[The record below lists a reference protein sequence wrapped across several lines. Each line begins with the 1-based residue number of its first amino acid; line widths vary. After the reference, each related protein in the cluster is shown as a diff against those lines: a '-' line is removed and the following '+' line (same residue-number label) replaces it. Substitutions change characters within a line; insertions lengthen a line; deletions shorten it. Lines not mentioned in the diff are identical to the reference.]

1 MPNWVGQQQGVVV
14 VWGGGG
20 GGGEV
25 GTLRQKRG
33 AGGVRASTIA
43 LQERGCHDDGD
54 QEGEGGGAQRDAR
67 SGRGG
72 GVGRTAV
79 GARGHG
85 GGAVGAGGG
94 VSPRCGFCAVLG
106 DYLLEDKE
114 EEEEEDAEECV

>member
-1 MPNWVGQQQGVVV
+1 MRKGGGVVP
-14 VWGGGG
+14 
-20 GGGEV
+20 
-25 GTLRQKRG
+25 
-33 AGGVRASTIA
+33 ASTIA

-72 GVGRTAV
+72 RVGRTAV

-85 GGAVGAGGG
+85 GGGVGVGGG

-114 EEEEEDAEECV
+114 EEEDGGVRVRRVQKLSSHSLRRSELNHKALHEEIH